1 MKHLKLKKIKIA
13 KIDHVNTIMGGYT
26 TEQTYDER
34 CIADLKS
41 KWRENEETILVIVC
55 PTNTGRTL
63 VGNATGIAETEG
75 CNG

>member
-13 KIDHVNTIMGGYT
+13 KIDHVNTIMGGFT
-26 TEQTYDER
+26 TEQTNDEG

-41 KWRENEETILVIVC
+41 KWMENDETILVVIC

-63 VGNATGIAETEG
+63 SGNVTGIAETDG